1 MKKYILSLLLMAPA
15 LILFAQKPVILSGTV
30 KNMKKSEVLLFNK
43 RTEMMRPSS
52 SDTIKVTNGAF
63 QFESQ
68 TADVTTATFS
78 LVDLEQEKKDQA
90 LGELAMYTERGTRGF
105 FQFFIYPGSVVT
117 FTMDAND
124 FSSPEMGGNVQIN
137 KDLVLYYRSMKE
149 MRIEG
154 QATRAQLLK
163 CANDK
168 MSDAFDQASKE
179 RLNHFEKL
187 LKVQSQ
193 WMLSNY
199 DNEYAMYLI
208 SNRSTTNETGSDLK
222 AIYEKFSDRVKTS
235 DSGKKLKAE
244 IDRLLIS
251 DPGVKAP
258 NFTLKDVRSGK
269 EISLSDY
276 KGSYVLLDF
285 WGSWCS
291 PCRRSHPELREK
303 YSKYKSDQFEILGLA
318 QDKTD
323 EVIIE
328 AATEDGI
335 TWPQVRLT
343 EQRAGQYNVTELF
356 GIKFYPTKI
365 LVDPNGV
372 IIARNDEITNKLK
385 EIFGK

>member
-15 LILFAQKPVILSGTV
+15 FVLFAQKSVILSGTL

-43 RTEMMRPSS
+43 KAEMLRSS
-52 SDTIKVTNGAF
+52 SPDTIKVTNGTF
-63 QFESQ
+63 KFELE
-68 TADVTTATFS
+68 TNDVTTATFS

-90 LGELAMYTERGTRGF
+90 LGELAMYTERGTRGS
-105 FQFFIYPGSVVT
+105 FQFFIRPGSVVI

-124 FSSPEMGGNVQIN
+124 FSSPEMGGNLQIN
-137 KDLVLYYRSMKE
+137 KDLVVFYRNMKE
-149 MRIEG
+149 IQMEG
-154 QATRAQLLK
+154 RATRAQMLK
-163 CANDK
+163 YANDK
-168 MSDAFDQASKE
+168 MSGAFDQASQE
-179 RLNHFEKL
+179 RLGHFEKL
-187 LKVQSQ
+187 LKIQSQ

-208 SNRSTTNETGSDLK
+208 SNRSTSNETGSDLK
-222 AIYEKFSDRVKTS
+222 AIYEKFSDRVKAS

-244 IDRLLIS
+244 IDRLMIS

-258 NFTLKDVRSGK
+258 NFTLKDVRTGK

-276 KGSYVLLDF
+276 KGRYILLDF

-303 YSKYKSDQFEILGLA
+303 YSKYKGAQFEILGLA

-323 EVIIE
+323 EIIIE
-328 AATEDGI
+328 AATEDDI
-335 TWPQVRLT
+335 PWPQVRLT
-343 EQRAGQYNVTELF
+343 EQREGQRNVTDLF
-356 GIKFYPTKI
+356 GVRFYPTKI
-365 LVDPNGV
+365 LVGPDGV
-372 IIARNDEITNKLK
+372 IIARNNEITNKLK